1 MSCNPNVFTC
11 ISLDDNKMNGCIVL
25 LKTVDITGD
34 RILFVLFQWRD
45 SHYPKLAQ
53 EFIEFASEL
62 ASDNGVSKIVFTS
75 SRNTEVVKRATS
87 KYGFKKAYDVF
98 EKEVI

>member
-25 LKTVDITGD
+25 LKTVDIIGD

-45 SHYPKLAQ
+45 SHYPKLAR
-53 EFIEFASEL
+53 ESIEFASEL
-62 ASDNGVSKIVFTS
+62 ASNNGVSKIVFTN
-75 SRNTEVVKRATS
+75 SRKTKVVERATK
-87 KYGFKKAYDVF
+87 KYGFRKVYDVF

>member
-1 MSCNPNVFTC
+1 MSCNPDVFTC
-11 ISLDDNKMNGCIVL
+11 ISLDKEELNGCVVL
-25 LKTVDITGD
+25 LKTVDIIGD
-34 RILFVLFQWRD
+34 RIFFVLFQWRD

-53 EFIEFASEL
+53 ESIEFASEL

-75 SRNTEVVKRATS
+75 SRNDKVVTRAVG
-87 KYGFKKAYDVF
+87 KYGFKKGYSVF